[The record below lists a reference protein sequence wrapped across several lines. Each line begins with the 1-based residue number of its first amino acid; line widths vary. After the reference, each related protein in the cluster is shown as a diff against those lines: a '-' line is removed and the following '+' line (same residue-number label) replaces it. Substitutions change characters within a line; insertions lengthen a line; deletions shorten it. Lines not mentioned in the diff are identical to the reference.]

1 MLDVASISSSM
12 ARLHSPDQGWPDAS
26 TQLISSRLEQG
37 ARHISPLNATL
48 DPASSPSSSSSR
60 WPESSLRTASA
71 SASEAALPQPPTRL
85 ERAESFMSTATVSSG
100 ILASATISK
109 ASTATVRKVERTA
122 AAARPVRITKS
133 KRDVDNI
140 TPSSSLDRLSSRSTD
155 ATEYQSSPISVA
167 DQSHTTVTTSFDA
180 TLRSPAFAAAKRS
193 SPNQSLALDLV
204 EPKSFFSDS
213 FSADESIRSQSASA
227 SRLPSFSSESLHV
240 GSNPST
246 SRRGSDQHANDMG
259 TTDRHASE
267 MSHSSSYQSAVS
279 SLAHS
284 SERSKPQVTPPSS
297 NASRA
302 PSNAP
307 RFGLGI
313 QTRTTP
319 ASNQIHHQVAPSLEV
334 VPEARES
341 PYLGSRASQAASTP
355 RLGGPSEPLTISTS
369 LPPNSEPTWG
379 QSYAPLDNMAG
390 SLASFSFPSPAPS
403 SAFPSSTSN
412 KLGLAASLSATKPS
426 SRSPASAFHSS
437 NPSIQSFASNAH
449 PTPFASSLKA
459 NDAGFL
465 HASGW
470 KHAPPSSYAGS
481 VISSVGAPST
491 FGLSNLAPANRDDML
506 QRLLLDQTRVDC
518 QDYGTMSLEQVAE
531 AKRELKHVER
541 KVQNLRSKLKVEIKI
556 RDAAVALRKA
566 HRRTAASPHSPTSSI
581 SLAVSPTS
589 PGFSSA
595 PAASS
600 SAAPPLSATSSSFS
614 FAARSRA
621 LSVSASE
628 AKADEDVI
636 LATAKVIEEKLPFL
650 TTSASFES
658 LAPSASA
665 SAVGLSRYR
674 DAGHRYQPSADEPYV
689 PRGPQDPL
697 RHNRLESDLS
707 AISGFSFLDASAPDK
722 LRRLGEELER
732 KREVVRKLE
741 QDLSASRDATQR
753 RDETSDRLTQQLEEQ
768 SRERAS
774 AVGELRSLQEQLRK
788 HEETAR
794 EAQAT
799 AVRAA
804 VAEVEQRMHK
814 QIEQS
819 RSRDLEKEDA
829 LVNAKA
835 ESMAS
840 TRAVAELQSRLDTKD
855 DEIKALR
862 TRVDAAERTAEEHK
876 RTLTDVQ
883 KESTR
888 QLSQGN
894 QGLASL
900 QAELQDARK
909 AHDAANTLASSRAS
923 AIVEL
928 EKKLEQVRTELDAEK
943 QARATVDKQLSEAQK
958 QATQSRSRADDADSK
973 LKELELAVGAERRIM
988 AERDELFH
996 AFERRLE
1003 SAEQRLQESD
1013 KRCARM
1019 LGKHEGREEMDDL
1032 LEMIKK
1038 GASGVA
1044 KKKKTAGQD
1053 IAALL
1058 SRPGDTSWRSR
1069 AGTCPSEHAQ
1079 LVAREHGS
1087 VGYLLAGKTQAKPSP
1102 VDTEKVRRLEAEVR
1116 SLTEQKDNCKRQGEE
1131 RATQLEEEL
1140 RALGEQ
1146 IDSLERQRRKEVEQL
1161 ESKLGD
1167 LEALKRELEKKLQN
1181 ATIVASPSTSTDA
1194 APVRM
1199 SKGVSPMVSTVT
1211 VPLPKKGVG
1220 NLIDRFGGGRK
1231 TSSEMRPEDEAATLQ
1246 ACLRSVEALR
1256 ALLPDLSA
1264 AAKGSA
1270 DLHALREA
1278 FEARDAPLPSSTVS
1292 RSPSSTR
1299 MALGATEL
1307 QSELEA
1313 ATERIRSTMAISRAV
1328 IDLALESGSGKQQ
1341 QGTETQSNGAASQK
1355 QAEGAGVQQAL
1366 VSRAELAEAREQ
1378 LEVARS
1384 ALRAPPSP
1392 SGVGAGERLDA
1403 WPLDVSGQGRRVER
1417 VQPAEEHRTRGIEQV
1432 DTLAV
1437 RGQGEPKSRGRAT
1450 AAGECIARAALV
1462 RRPGW
1467 TCWPSPTRSNYSA
1480 MSSPSIRYISPFAAP
1495 GSDARP
1501 PARAAPDTAPRGW
1514 SGCQCGQQLEC
1525 GWFGPGRGVGLDVV
1539 ALRQQSELDAP
1550 WAAEFGDECGGHV
1563 AVVVLGAARWRGEG
1577 ASAAGASGMIK
1588 RTITLGMDVP
1598 QLVERVREL
1607 ERQLAHTASIR
1618 QRAERAG
1625 ELEAQLRDANHAYAV
1640 LIERMDAERRND
1652 ANRKVEILNEL
1663 TDAQSRLCA
1672 TQRGQA
1678 LSPLA
1683 SPMGPAQAVASRPRT
1698 EWISRNFCTLY
1709 TTHLH

>member
-1 MLDVASISSSM
+1 
-12 ARLHSPDQGWPDAS
+12 
-26 TQLISSRLEQG
+26 
-37 ARHISPLNATL
+37 
-48 DPASSPSSSSSR
+48 
-60 WPESSLRTASA
+60 
-71 SASEAALPQPPTRL
+71 
-85 ERAESFMSTATVSSG
+85 MSTATVSSG

-109 ASTATVRKVERTA
+109 ASTATIRKVERTA

-213 FSADESIRSQSASA
+213 FSADGSIRSQSASA

-240 GSNPST
+240 GSNQST
-246 SRRGSDQHANDMG
+246 SRRGSDQPANDMG
-259 TTDRHASE
+259 ATDRHASE

-297 NASRA
+297 TASRA
-302 PSNAP
+302 PTNAP

-412 KLGLAASLSATKPS
+412 KHGLAASLSATKPS

-449 PTPFASSLKA
+449 PTPFSSSLKA

-636 LATAKVIEEKLPFL
+636 LATAKVDKVANELFKWSERASWLRRKILEHQAATLSERVVHLESDRQVIEEKLPFL

-862 TRVDAAERTAEEHK
+862 TRADAAERTAEEHK
-876 RTLTDVQ
+876 RNLTDVQ

-900 QAELQDARK
+900 QAELQDAQK

-1058 SRPGDTSWRSR
+1058 SSLETHLGDLELELARANTHNSSR
-1069 AGTCPSEHAQ
+1069 ESMAASDISSPAVNGTKDGATEAKVQHLESEVQRLQA
-1079 LVAREHGS
+1079 
-1087 VGYLLAGKTQAKPSP
+1087 LLQSNERTKTQAKPSP

-1167 LEALKRELEKKLQN
+1167 LEALKRELEKKLQS

-1199 SKGVSPMVSTVT
+1199 SKGVSPMVST

-1278 FEARDAPLPSSTVS
+1278 FEARDAPLPSPTVS

-1328 IDLALESGSGKQQ
+1328 IDLALESRSDKQQ
-1341 QGTETQSNGAASQK
+1341 QGTETHSNGAALQK
-1355 QAEGAGVQQAL
+1355 QAEGAGLQQAL
-1366 VSRAELAEAREQ
+1366 VSRVTTLTAKVKEQAERESKLKAELAEAREQ

-1392 SGVGAGERLDA
+1392 SGLVPASDSMLGLSTSPAKGGESNVFSL
-1403 WPLDVSGQGRRVER
+1403 
-1417 VQPAEEHRTRGIEQV
+1417 
-1432 DTLAV
+1432 
-1437 RGQGEPKSRGRAT
+1437 PKSIGRAGSSKSIRSLFVDK
-1450 AAGECIARAALV
+1450 ASPRAVAGLQLPASASLV
-1462 RRPGW
+1462 PPRSPSGMDVL
-1467 TCWPSPTRSNYSA
+1467 PSPTRSNYSA

-1501 PARAAPDTAPRGW
+1501 PARAAPDTRQEGGAGASAGNSSSADG
-1514 SGCQCGQQLEC
+1514 SGQGEASDSTSLRS
-1525 GWFGPGRGVGLDVV
+1525 GSSPSSTHLGLPSSATSV
-1539 ALRQQSELDAP
+1539 AGTSQSSFSVQRA
-1550 WAAEFGDECGGHV
+1550 GG
-1563 AVVVLGAARWRGEG
+1563 GEG

-1683 SPMGPAQAVASRPRT
+1683 SPMGPHKP
-1698 EWISRNFCTLY
+1698 LPPPKD
-1709 TTHLH
+1709 

>member
-1 MLDVASISSSM
+1 
-12 ARLHSPDQGWPDAS
+12 
-26 TQLISSRLEQG
+26 
-37 ARHISPLNATL
+37 
-48 DPASSPSSSSSR
+48 
-60 WPESSLRTASA
+60 
-71 SASEAALPQPPTRL
+71 
-85 ERAESFMSTATVSSG
+85 MSTATVSSG

-109 ASTATVRKVERTA
+109 ASTATIRKVERTA

-133 KRDVDNI
+133 KRDADDI

-213 FSADESIRSQSASA
+213 FSADDSIRSHSASA

-246 SRRGSDQHANDMG
+246 SRRGSDQPANDMG
-259 TTDRHASE
+259 TTERHASE

-302 PSNAP
+302 PTNAP

-313 QTRTTP
+313 QTRTMP

-403 SAFPSSTSN
+403 SAFPGTTPN
-412 KLGLAASLSATKPS
+412 KHGLAASLSASKPS

-470 KHAPPSSYAGS
+470 NHAPPSSYAGS

-600 SAAPPLSATSSSFS
+600 SAAPPLSATPSSFS

-636 LATAKVIEEKLPFL
+636 LATAKVDKVANELFKWTERASWLRRKILEHQAATLSERVVHLESDRQVIEEKLPFL

-855 DEIKALR
+855 DEINALR
-862 TRVDAAERTAEEHK
+862 TRADAAERTAEEHK
-876 RTLTDVQ
+876 RNLTDVQ

-894 QGLASL
+894 QGLVSL
-900 QAELQDARK
+900 QAELQDAQK
-909 AHDAANTLASSRAS
+909 AWDAANALASSRAS
-923 AIVEL
+923 AVAEL
-928 EKKLEQVRTELDAEK
+928 EKKLEQVRAELGAEK
-943 QARATVDKQLSEAQK
+943 QARVSVDKQLSEAQK
-958 QATQSRSRADDADSK
+958 QHTQTRSRADDADSK

-1044 KKKKTAGQD
+1044 KKTKTAGQD

-1058 SRPGDTSWRSR
+1058 SSLETHLGDLELELARANTRDSSRESIAPSDFSSPAVNGTKDRATEAKAQHLESEVERLQALLDSKERAETS
-1069 AGTCPSEHAQ
+1069 
-1079 LVAREHGS
+1079 
-1087 VGYLLAGKTQAKPSP
+1087 AKPSP
-1102 VDTEKVRRLEAEVR
+1102 VDTEKVQSLEAEVR

-1131 RATQLEEEL
+1131 RVTQLEGEL
-1140 RALGEQ
+1140 RTLGEQ
-1146 IDSLERQRRKEVEQL
+1146 IDSLQRQRRKEVEQL

-1167 LEALKRELEKKLQN
+1167 LEALKRELEKKLQS

-1194 APVRM
+1194 APMRM
-1199 SKGVSPMVSTVT
+1199 SKGVSPMVSTVS
-1211 VPLPKKGVG
+1211 LPKKGVG

-1246 ACLRSVEALR
+1246 ACLRSVQALR

-1278 FEARDAPLPSSTVS
+1278 FEARETPLPSPTVS

-1299 MALGATEL
+1299 MALSATEL

-1313 ATERIRSTMAISRAV
+1313 ATERVRSTIAISRAV
-1328 IDLALESGSGKQQ
+1328 IDLALESESGKQQ
-1341 QGTETQSNGAASQK
+1341 QGAEMETERNGAASQK
-1355 QAEGAGVQQAL
+1355 QAEGAGMQQAL
-1366 VSRAELAEAREQ
+1366 VSRVTTLTAKVKQQAERESKLKAELAEAREQ
-1378 LEVARS
+1378 LEAARS
-1384 ALRAPPSP
+1384 ALRAPASP
-1392 SGVGAGERLDA
+1392 SGLVPASDSMLGLSTSPAKGGESNVFSL
-1403 WPLDVSGQGRRVER
+1403 
-1417 VQPAEEHRTRGIEQV
+1417 
-1432 DTLAV
+1432 
-1437 RGQGEPKSRGRAT
+1437 PKSIGRTGSSKSIRSLFVDKASPR
-1450 AAGECIARAALV
+1450 AVAGLQLPASASLV
-1462 RRPGW
+1462 PPRSPSGMDVL
-1467 TCWPSPTRSNYSA
+1467 PSPTRSNYSV

-1501 PARAAPDTAPRGW
+1501 PARAAPDTRQDGGAGAGNSSSADG
-1514 SGCQCGQQLEC
+1514 SGQGEASDLTSLRS
-1525 GWFGPGRGVGLDVV
+1525 GSSPSSTHLGLPSSATSV
-1539 ALRQQSELDAP
+1539 AGTSQSSFSVQRA
-1550 WAAEFGDECGGHV
+1550 GC
-1563 AVVVLGAARWRGEG
+1563 GEG
-1577 ASAAGASGMIK
+1577 ASAAGPSGMIK

-1607 ERQLAHTASIR
+1607 ERQLSHTASIR

-1663 TDAQSRLCA
+1663 TDAQSRLCV

-1683 SPMGPAQAVASRPRT
+1683 SPMGPHKP
-1698 EWISRNFCTLY
+1698 LPPPKD
-1709 TTHLH
+1709 